1 MILQFGPTEVCYPVP
16 KEGELCSSPQIG
28 SHLTMLYSRGI
39 DVREN
44 PRESINWRH
53 YRTGCPNYRVRWF
66 PESDPAA
73 GEPLYQV
80 YCLMDTPP
88 VTWDEQEKCLSS
100 SRECW
105 RIAEARRQRLGADIP
120 VSSIKR
126 RTSA

>member
-1 MILQFGPTEVCYPVP
+1 MSTVINSL
-16 KEGELCSSPQIG
+16 
-28 SHLTMLYSRGI
+28 
-39 DVREN
+39 REN
-44 PRESINWRH
+44 PRESINWRR

-88 VTWDEQEKCLSS
+88 VTWDEQEKCLAS

-105 RIAEARRQRLGADIP
+105 RIAEARQHHLGADIP
-120 VSSIKR
+120 LSSIKR